1 MHADDAALI
10 FNSRKEAEQGIE
22 ESMSHLA
29 RFGMEVHSGPLE
41 PREDSKS
48 VVLFCPK
55 PPSKYKNPETYDNLD
70 MSDII
75 IGQRYI
81 PIVDKF
87 VY

>member
-22 ESMSHLA
+22 ESMSHFA

-48 VVLFCPK
+48 VLFCSLL
-55 PPSKYKNPETYDNLD
+55 SKATE
-70 MSDII
+70 
-75 IGQRYI
+75 
-81 PIVDKF
+81 
-87 VY
+87 